1 MFTTAFFGSP
11 LILFQLVWTKRN
23 VHYHLPCLVLRYS
36 VSDWMQQI
44 FSQSEALPR
53 SLYRCFISSIEFLQ
67 SFFRRDFTG
76 KVQVI
81 VQLWMSAAFSGYMH
95 WCKIQC
101 KNFLGWSSFIR
112 AARSAKWGW
121 IHSVCCRCSSC
132 NIYAGMA
139 LPLFYI
145 LYLSGHFLLF
155 NSAIC
160 TNYGSE
166 ILLFYECQIVTF
178 TLIWFIGRFW
188 WCFILWSSCSVAIW
202 LRSNFLKKL

>member
-1 MFTTAFFGSP
+1 MF
-11 LILFQLVWTKRN
+11 LIGCSKFSGNQK
-23 VHYHLPCLVLRYS
+23 HY
-36 VSDWMQQI
+36 SDLC
-44 FSQSEALPR
+44 SDAS
-53 SLYRCFISSIEFLQ
+53 SLLLNFCSHSSDVI
-67 SFFRRDFTG
+67 FTG
-76 KVQVI
+76 KVQVM

-95 WCKIQC
+95 FIWCKIQC

-112 AARSAKWGW
+112 AAKSAKWVW
-121 IHSVCCRCSSC
+121 IHSVCCCCSSS

-188 WCFILWSSCSVAIW
+188 WCFILWSSCSMAIW
-202 LRSNFLKKL
+202 LRGNFLKKL